1 VPELRVGIVGAGWIA
16 GTHAATLAALD
27 GATLVAGADVVPGRA
42 DYEDWRAMLA
52 AESLDA
58 VLVCTP
64 PDTHREVVAGA
75 AAAGLAI
82 YLEKPVA
89 HTLADAHAIAA
100 AVDGAGVVCAVGY
113 QYRAISFL
121 AELPGDARLL
131 LGVGVS
137 DTLDRAWLGDR
148 ARGGGMMLER
158 ASHLIDLARAVAGEV
173 DAVSAVEAGD
183 ALAASLRFGD
193 GALGSVVVGRAAGGP
208 GWRLELVGDGG
219 TVLVALD
226 PVFRATG
233 AGVDL
238 RHEGPPPV
246 ERSLAAFVAA
256 ARAGDPAAVCCTVA
270 DGVGTLAV
278 ALAAQD
284 DAAQRAAGAG
294 RAARNA

>member
-1 VPELRVGIVGAGWIA
+1 MPDLRVGIVGAGWIA
-16 GTHAATLAALD
+16 GTHADTLAGLD
-27 GATLVAGADVVPGRA
+27 GTTVVADADVVPGRA

-52 AESLDA
+52 AERLDA

-64 PDTHREVVAGA
+64 PDVHREVVLGA
-75 AAAGLAI
+75 AEAGLAI

-89 HTLADAHAIAA
+89 HTLDDARAIAA

-121 AELPGDARLL
+121 ADLPGDARLL

-158 ASHLIDLARAVAGEV
+158 ASHLIDLERALAGEV
-173 DAVSAVEAGD
+173 AAVSAVEVGD
-183 ALAASLRFGD
+183 ALAASLRFAD

-208 GWRLELVGDGG
+208 GWRLELVRAGG
-219 TVLVALD
+219 TVVVELD
-226 PVFRATG
+226 PSFRATG
-233 AGVDL
+233 DGFDL

-246 ERSLAAFVAA
+246 ERSLAAFVDA
-256 ARAGDPAAVCCTVA
+256 ARAGDPGAVCCRVA
-270 DGVGTLAV
+270 DAVGTLAD

-294 RAARNA
+294 REARNA